1 MPDVP
6 NFCLKKWRGRREEE
20 RLEENEKSRL
30 NLGAICENICGAF
43 KKSRGGGGGEGKEE
57 RGKKESLK
65 IKLGN
70 WSPLA

>member
-1 MPDVP
+1 MEGEE
-6 NFCLKKWRGRREEE
+6 KEEE
-20 RLEENEKSRL
+20 RRGWRKMKKSRL